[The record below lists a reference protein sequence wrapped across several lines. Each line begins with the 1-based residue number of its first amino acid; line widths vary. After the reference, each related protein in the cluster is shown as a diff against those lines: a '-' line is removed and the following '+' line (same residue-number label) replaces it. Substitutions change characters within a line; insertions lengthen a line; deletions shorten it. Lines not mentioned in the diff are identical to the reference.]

1 MNELKSLE
9 ELIGYSF
16 KNKDYLTLALSHSS
30 YVNELVNQKRQ
41 CNERIEFLG
50 DAVLE
55 LVSSSYLYKSMPT
68 EKEGELSK
76 RRAALVCEKS
86 LAVVA
91 RRIELGRF
99 ILLGKGE
106 RMNGGAERD
115 SILSDALEA
124 VIGAI
129 YLDGG
134 FREAEKFVL
143 NFVLDGTEGEFIDY
157 KTRLQELIQALHKDA
172 VVYEL
177 VSEDGPEHDR
187 RFTVN
192 VRIDGEIYGVGVGH
206 NKKAAEMMA
215 AKEAIRGN
223 YVLKEH

>member
-1 MNELKSLE
+1 MKDLTELE

-16 KNKDYLTLALSHSS
+16 SNRDYLVLALSHSS
-30 YVNELVNQKRQ
+30 YVNELMVKNRQ

-91 RRIELGRF
+91 RRIELGSF

-106 RMNGGAERD
+106 RANGGAERD

-134 FREAEKFVL
+134 
-143 NFVLDGTEGEFIDY
+143 Y
-157 KTRLQELIQALHKDA
+157 HKA
-172 VVYEL
+172 
-177 VSEDGPEHDR
+177 
-187 RFTVN
+187 
-192 VRIDGEIYGVGVGH
+192 
-206 NKKAAEMMA
+206 
-215 AKEAIRGN
+215 
-223 YVLKEH
+223 

>member
-134 FREAEKFVL
+134 FGEAEKFVL

-157 KTRLQELIQALHKDA
+157 KTRLQELIQAF
-172 VVYEL
+172 
-177 VSEDGPEHDR
+177 R
-187 RFTVN
+187 
-192 VRIDGEIYGVGVGH
+192 
-206 NKKAAEMMA
+206 
-215 AKEAIRGN
+215 
-223 YVLKEH
+223 

>member
-1 MNELKSLE
+1 MKDLTELE

-16 KNKDYLTLALSHSS
+16 SNRDYLVLALSHSS
-30 YVNELVNQKRQ
+30 YVNELMVKNRQ

-91 RRIELGRF
+91 RRIELGSF

-106 RMNGGAERD
+106 RANGGAERD

-134 FREAEKFVL
+134 YHKAEKFVMSYIL
-143 NFVLDGTEGEFIDY
+143 EGTEGEFVDY
-157 KTRLQELIQALHKDA
+157 KTRLQELVQSAHQEA

-177 VSEDGPEHDR
+177 ISESGPEHDR

-192 VRIDGEIYGVGVGH
+192 VKIDGVICGTGSGH
-206 NKKAAEMMA
+206 NKKAAEMLA
-215 AKEAIRGN
+215 AKEAIRSK
-223 YVLKEH
+223 YVLKKH

>member
-134 FREAEKFVL
+134 FGEAEKFVL

>member
-91 RRIELGRF
+91 RRIELGQF

-134 FREAEKFVL
+134 FGEAEKFVL

>member
-1 MNELKSLE
+1 MQRYES
-9 ELIGYSF
+9 
-16 KNKDYLTLALSHSS
+16 
-30 YVNELVNQKRQ
+30 NQRL
-41 CNERIEFLG
+41 EFLG

-91 RRIELGRF
+91 RRIELGQF

-134 FREAEKFVL
+134 FGEAEKFVL

-192 VRIDGEIYGVGVGH
+192 VRIDGEIYGV
-206 NKKAAEMMA
+206 
-215 AKEAIRGN
+215 
-223 YVLKEH
+223 

>member
-1 MNELKSLE
+1 
-9 ELIGYSF
+9 
-16 KNKDYLTLALSHSS
+16 
-30 YVNELVNQKRQ
+30 
-41 CNERIEFLG
+41 
-50 DAVLE
+50 
-55 LVSSSYLYKSMPT
+55 
-68 EKEGELSK
+68 
-76 RRAALVCEKS
+76 
-86 LAVVA
+86 
-91 RRIELGRF
+91 
-99 ILLGKGE
+99 
-106 RMNGGAERD
+106 MNGGAERD

-134 FREAEKFVL
+134 FGEAEKFVL